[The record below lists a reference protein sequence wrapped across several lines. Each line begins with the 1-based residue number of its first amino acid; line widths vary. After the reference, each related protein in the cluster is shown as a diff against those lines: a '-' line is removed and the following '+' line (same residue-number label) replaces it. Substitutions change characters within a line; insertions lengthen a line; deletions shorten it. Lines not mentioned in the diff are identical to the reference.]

1 MIYCRVLAG
10 PFATML
16 LGDLGAEVIKVEK
29 PDGGDDTRSW
39 APPYCGDQSTYF
51 LSVNRNKKSVAIN
64 IKDPKGA
71 ELVGKVRQET
81 KVLHCG
87 FSWQKNVMSWWKTMY
102 LEN

>member
-1 MIYCRVLAG
+1 LIYYRVLAG

-51 LSVNRNKKSVAIN
+51 LSVNRNKKVSDTFCCLLGEREVDI
-64 IKDPKGA
+64 
-71 ELVGKVRQET
+71 
-81 KVLHCG
+81 
-87 FSWQKNVMSWWKTMY
+87 
-102 LEN
+102 